1 MISLGKAKTA
11 RYRAGVLDGDFL
23 ERFTMTVSE
32 ARDYCIRTPSCISF
46 SFMSPTRFP
55 EGDVT
60 CIFFAFSDWHVKSN
74 GESVF
79 REDPS
84 WHSYVNTTRER
95 DAVPQEVNLVLE
107 RLDSMSNLR
116 GGGSVDY
123 KLSLFDSLYYILLPK
138 EHKVMA
144 SPLISPAAL
153 KYASSKREDTT
164 VRLSAMRTL
173 ILIGDS
179 SETGKILF
187 DAGVYH
193 SMQQIISTRG
203 EGWDVISKTA
213 LDVISNMC
221 LYRSANEILRNA
233 GAHHFLLSIT
243 TEPGFPGLQATLA
256 LTHLGD
262 DGFEHNDLP
271 HEKLYALVELMRN
284 AIDGDITYGIKW
296 DLIPGPLSSIKYLV
310 MHGNK
315 RSQMHHHLLDAG
327 LIEQVLRVLE
337 DECASPSEV
346 EAALQVMS
354 SLVEVSER
362 ARKMA
367 LLAEHTLNEAE
378 NRLKE
383 FTTGALLA
391 QRLSTFIT
399 SYDSMKSEL

>member
-1 MISLGKAKTA
+1 MLSLGKAKTV
-11 RYRAGVLDGDFL
+11 RYRSGVLDGDFL
-23 ERFTMTVSE
+23 ERFIMTVSE

-95 DAVPQEVNLVLE
+95 DAVPKEVNLVLE
-107 RLDSMSNLR
+107 RLTSMSNLR
-116 GGGSVDY
+116 GGGSIDY
-123 KLSLFDSLYYILLPK
+123 KLSLFDSLYYIVLPK

-144 SPLISPAAL
+144 SPLIVPAAI
-153 KYASSKREDTT
+153 KYASSQVEDTA

-179 SETGKILF
+179 SETGTILF

-193 SMQQIISTRG
+193 SMQQIISNRG

-221 LYRSANEILRNA
+221 LYRSANEKLRNA
-233 GAHHFLLSIT
+233 GAHHFLRSIAS
-243 TEPGFPGLQATLA
+243 EPGFPGLQATLA

-262 DGFEHNDLP
+262 DGFEHDDLP
-271 HEKLYALVELMRN
+271 HEKLYALVELVRN
-284 AIDGDITYGIKW
+284 AIDGDVTYGIKW
-296 DLIPGPLSSIKYLV
+296 DLLPGPLSSIKYLV
-310 MHGNK
+310 MHSNK
-315 RSQMHHHLLDAG
+315 RSQMYHHLLDAG
-327 LIEQVLRVLE
+327 VVEQVLRILDDDCV
-337 DECASPSEV
+337 SSSEV
-346 EAALQVMS
+346 EAALQIMS

-362 ARKMA
+362 ARRMI
-367 LLAEHTLNEAE
+367 LFAEHTLHEVE
-378 NRLKE
+378 NRLKKY
-383 FTTGALLA
+383 TNGAVLA
-391 QRLSTFIT
+391 QSLSTYVA